1 MAVVSVVI
9 LVLVLFFG
17 RYILAFLAIIT
28 GDKTVLHEA
37 GNLCDPDDPL
47 ANSRWTKEEM
57 RKPGDP
63 EPPPPIN
70 YEWWGDTGKK

>member
-37 GNLCDPDDPL
+37 GNFLVYGNIFL
-47 ANSRWTKEEM
+47 LLM
-57 RKPGDP
+57 
-63 EPPPPIN
+63 
-70 YEWWGDTGKK
+70 